1 MVTAHAFRRELLPP
15 ARDFYE
21 AELGKLTRPNRKGW
35 CQARCPFHNSKSGKS
50 FSINVET
57 GGFFCFGCDVK
68 GGDVVAFIRLR
79 YRCDFKSAAK
89 LLGCWRQ
96 ESMSPR
102 ERRELD
108 ERQRSRELLD
118 AAVEWLDQEI
128 HKLRLEYREEIHTLE
143 RIQREMGERL
153 KDLWVSPHSPLLLIH
168 QAERDSCFHV
178 LEMALPQLREA
189 IAGYYLLSFGTAG
202 EAADFV
208 RHPDMRDAAINA
220 VLNRGTVRDDQGY
233 SVEVPLP

>member
-79 YRCDFKSAAK
+79 DRCDFPTACK
-89 LLGCWRQ
+89 LLGCWRDVSEAERLKLASEAARRKQ
-96 ESMSPR
+96 ER
-102 ERRELD
+102 EQAARASEAEQTRRIELRD
-108 ERQRSRELLD
+108 
-118 AAVEWLDQEI
+118 
-128 HKLRLEYREEIHTLE
+128 EIHTLV
-143 RIQREMGERL
+143 RIQAEVSARL
-153 KDLWVSPHSPLLLIH
+153 SELLQGVAPAYENEVEDCWSSLSLALDDLRTCE
-168 QAERDSCFHV
+168 AEYMATIGMEHV
-178 LEMALPQLREA
+178 A
-189 IAGYYLLSFGTAG
+189 
-202 EAADFV
+202 
-208 RHPDMRDAAINA
+208 
-220 VLNRGTVRDDQGY
+220 
-233 SVEVPLP
+233 